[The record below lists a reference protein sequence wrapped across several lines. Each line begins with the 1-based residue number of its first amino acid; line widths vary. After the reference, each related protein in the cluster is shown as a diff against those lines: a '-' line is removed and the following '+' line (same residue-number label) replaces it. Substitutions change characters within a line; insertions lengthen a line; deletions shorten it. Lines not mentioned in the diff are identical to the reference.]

1 MFTRTFS
8 VLRKETREILR
19 DPYTLSIALILPL
32 IMLFLFA
39 YGVNTDVRN
48 IQLVLLDFDQS
59 AASRDY
65 ARAFTNSDYFR
76 LVASV
81 KNYDEIADLLDRDV
95 ADAALV
101 IPPGFEKTL
110 SAGGQAGVQTILDG
124 SYTPFAQVAQS
135 YIEAINAAWNGRIL
149 ANFVETRTGQ
159 PLERWAA
166 LTVESRVHYNPQ
178 LKSVNSVVPGLFGV
192 ILMAFPPLL
201 SALAIVREKERGSI
215 QQVFVSPIRP
225 VELILGKLIPYG
237 VIAFIEMMMVLAGG
251 IFWFGVP
258 FRGSLLLFIAAS
270 ALYVLTTV
278 GIGLL
283 VSTLVRTQVSA
294 MLFAIVLT
302 IMPSMLFS
310 GFVFPVHTMPSA
322 LQAYANAFPARYFI
336 DISRAITLKG
346 QGAADVL
353 PAMIFL
359 AVYGAVLVTISALRF
374 KKRIG

>member
-19 DPYTLSIALILPL
+19 DPYTLGIALALPL
-32 IMLFLFA
+32 VMLFLFA

-48 IQLVLLDFDQS
+48 IQLVVLDFDQS
-59 AASRDY
+59 AASREY
-65 ARAFTNSDYFR
+65 SRAFTNSDYFR

-81 KNYDEIADLLDRDV
+81 ENYDQIADLLDRDQ
-95 ADAALV
+95 ADVALV

-110 SAGGQAGVQTILDG
+110 SGGGQPEVQTILDG

-135 YIEAINAAWNGRIL
+135 YVEAINAAYNGRIL
-149 ANFVETRTGQ
+149 AEYVESRTGQ
-159 PLERWAA
+159 SPDRHVA
-166 LTVESRVHYNPQ
+166 LTVASRVLYNPG
-178 LKSVNSVVPGLFGV
+178 LKSVNSIVPALFGV

-215 QQVFVSPIRP
+215 QQVFISPIRP

-237 VIAFIEMMMVLAGG
+237 VIAFIEMMIVLAGG

-283 VSTLVRTQVSA
+283 VSTLTRSQVTA

-310 GFVFPVHTMPSA
+310 GFIFPVHTMPA
-322 LQAYANAFPARYFI
+322 AMQAYANSFPTRYFV
-336 DISRAITLKG
+336 DLSRAIVLKG
-346 QGAADVL
+346 QGLADSL
-353 PAMIFL
+353 PAMTFL
-359 AVYGAVLVTISALRF
+359 AGYAAVLVAISALRF